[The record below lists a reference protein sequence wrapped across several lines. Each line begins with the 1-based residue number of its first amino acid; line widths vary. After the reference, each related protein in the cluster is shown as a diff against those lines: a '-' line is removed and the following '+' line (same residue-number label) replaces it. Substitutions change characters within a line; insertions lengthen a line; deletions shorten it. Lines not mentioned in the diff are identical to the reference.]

1 MNIKLCRDEKG
12 NDMSLAETRWKPGM
26 LTVTTT
32 VRRKKTIEFKFS
44 GSLSVEDVTS
54 LRDSLTA
61 WLDAQAAK
69 ALQEDET

>member
-32 VRRKKTIEFKFS
+32 VKRKKTIEFKFS
-44 GSLSVEDVTS
+44 GSLTMEEVTS
-54 LRDSLTA
+54 LRDGLTA
-61 WLDAQAAK
+61 WLEAHAAK
-69 ALQEDET
+69 DLQEVEK